1 MNATLIRRMIA
12 LHYTNDE
19 IIGRLR
25 CTEDAIESIREL
37 IRLEEERKNKPIIK
51 EEDYDWDNE

>member
-1 MNATLIRRMIA
+1 MNAKLIRRMIA

-37 IRLEEERKNKPIIK
+37 IRLEQIKKPIIE

>member
-1 MNATLIRRMIA
+1 MIA

-25 CTEDAIESIREL
+25 CTEESIESTREL
-37 IRLEEERKNKPIIK
+37 IRSEEERKNKPIIK

>member
-1 MNATLIRRMIA
+1 MNTKLIRRMID
-12 LHYTNDE
+12 LNYTNDE

-37 IRLEEERKNKPIIK
+37 IRLEQINKPII
-51 EEDYDWDNE
+51 EEEEWDWDNE

>member
-1 MNATLIRRMIA
+1 MNTKLIRRMID
-12 LHYTNDE
+12 LNYTNDE

-37 IRLEEERKNKPIIK
+37 IRLEQIKKPII
-51 EEDYDWDNE
+51 EEEEWDWDNE

>member
-1 MNATLIRRMIA
+1 MIA
-12 LHYTNDE
+12 LHYTNEE

-25 CTEDAIESIREL
+25 CTEDAIESTREL

>member
-1 MNATLIRRMIA
+1 MNTTLIRRMIA
-12 LHYTNDE
+12 LHYTNEE

-25 CTEDAIESIREL
+25 CTEESIESTREL
-37 IRLEEERKNKPIIK
+37 IRSEEERKNKPIIK

>member
-1 MNATLIRRMIA
+1 MNTKLIRRMID
-12 LHYTNDE
+12 LNYTNDE

-37 IRLEEERKNKPIIK
+37 IRLEQIKKPIIK
-51 EEDYDWDNE
+51 EEEWDWDNE